1 MGQKEQIDILKGAI
15 LLEHR
20 GRALY
25 ESVASGQAKEPVRQ
39 MFELFAREE
48 ERHIEILSRQYAK
61 LAKGGSFAL
70 PEPETVNSEV
80 VEKTLT
86 DRVLKEITA
95 AGYEA
100 AVISAAL
107 DFEKKAV
114 EYYSRRARVTTDE
127 DERRLYQWLADW
139 ETTHMTLF
147 AEMDNRLREEI
158 WYDNQFW
165 PLD

>member
-1 MGQKEQIDILKGAI
+1 MARKEQIDIIKGAI

-25 ESVASGQAKEPVRQ
+25 ESVAASQATDPVR
-39 MFELFAREE
+39 ELFQLLAREE
-48 ERHIEILSRQYAK
+48 EQHIEILSKQYSSLTK
-61 LAKGGSFAL
+61 DGSFVL
-70 PEPETVNSEV
+70 PD
-80 VEKTLT
+80 LT
-86 DRVLKEITA
+86 AADHEAVDQTMTDKVLKDISS

-114 EYYSRRARVTTDE
+114 EYYAGRARATSDE

-139 ETTHMTLF
+139 ETGHMTLF
-147 AEMDNRLREEI
+147 AKMDDQLREEV
-158 WYDNQFW
+158 WYDNRFW
-165 PLD
+165 PMD

>member
-1 MGQKEQIDILKGAI
+1 MGKNEQIDIIKGAI

-25 ESVASGQAKEPVRQ
+25 ESVAASQAKAPVR
-39 MFELFAREE
+39 ELFRLLAGEE
-48 ERHIEILSRQYAK
+48 EQHIEILSRQYASLNK
-61 LAKGGSFAL
+61 DGSFAL
-70 PEPETVNSEV
+70 PDLETADQEAVDR
-80 VEKTLT
+80 TLT
-86 DRVLKEITA
+86 DKVLQEITA

-114 EYYSRRARVTTDE
+114 EYYSSRARATQDA

-147 AEMDNRLREEI
+147 AEMDDHLREEV
-158 WYDNQFW
+158 WYDNRFW
-165 PLD
+165 PMD